1 MSELCHIFK
10 YLLPV
15 SSL

>member
-1 MSELCHIFK
+1 MLSIEAK

-15 SSL
+15 